1 MQLQGKNAVIIG
13 ATTGIGA
20 ASAMLF
26 ANEGARVTVVGR
38 SDEGEDVVAAIRSS
52 GGEARFQRADICDRA
67 SVEATLRDHIAAYD
81 RLDILFNN
89 AAYEG
94 PGVPLLETEESEFD
108 RVVATNFK
116 GVFTACKLAARFMLE
131 QGSGSIINTTA
142 ASAREGLAWAGLS
155 AYIGSK
161 GAVIAFSRALA
172 VELAPTVRVN
182 SLCPG
187 LVDTPMLRTFISKQ
201 ADPVAFEAAIG
212 GMAKLGRMARPEEI
226 AQAALF
232 LASDAS
238 SYVTGIDLLAD
249 GGLVLN

>member
-1 MQLQGKNAVIIG
+1 MQLQGKAVVIAG

-20 ASAMLF
+20 ATAELF
-26 ANEGARVTVVGR
+26 AREGARVTVAGR
-38 SDEGEDVVAAIRSS
+38 GAQGEAVADVIRAA
-52 GGEARFQRADICDRA
+52 GGDARFQQTDVTDSAA
-67 SVEATLRDHIAAYD
+67 IAALLEGHMAAYGA
-81 RLDILFNN
+81 LDVLFNN

-94 PGVPLLETEESEFD
+94 PGVAAVDLSESEFD

-116 GVFTACKLAARFMLE
+116 GVFMACKLAAPLMTA

-142 ASAREGLAWAGLS
+142 ASAREGLAWAGLG

-161 GAVIAFSRALA
+161 GAVMSFTRALA
-172 VELAPTVRVN
+172 VELAPLIRVN

-187 LVDTPMLRTFISKQ
+187 LVDTPMLRGFIAKQ
-201 ADPVAFEAAIG
+201 ADPAAFEAEIG
-212 GMAKLGRMARPEEI
+212 RAPKLGRMARPEEI

-249 GGLVLN
+249 GGLVLG